1 MLRRL
6 LGPKR
11 PASESQPLAAPS
23 ESVCLQG
30 LLWFEGG
37 EAGSSR
43 RLSLRVEMGRPGG
56 KRRPPLDPSF
66 LPSGE
71 SLRALLLTAQVL
83 RERELGSFLEI
94 CQLSSG
100 SAWIQAR
107 MSSASLLME
116 GCSSFLISLPTSDR
130 SHPQLYLRITRE
142 PGNILAWAQSRG
154 RGGLGGGSGVGHF

>member
-1 MLRRL
+1 M
-6 LGPKR
+6 
-11 PASESQPLAAPS
+11 
-23 ESVCLQG
+23 
-30 LLWFEGG
+30 
-37 EAGSSR
+37 
-43 RLSLRVEMGRPGG
+43 EMGRPGG

-116 GCSSFLISLPTSDR
+116 GCSSFLISLPTSDPGVQLFDLSGGR
-130 SHPQLYLRITRE
+130 S
-142 PGNILAWAQSRG
+142 GA
-154 RGGLGGGSGVGHF
+154 